1 MSKRVASI
9 SPSSRQTLIQTQSST
24 KATLIL
30 WEEAKEVT
38 EVTQTQCKLPGIRIR
53 ASSSLTPLSL
63 ALIWGKALLQVR
75 SCRRHLRSIPL
86 HFYERQ
92 ETKTMPTPEGTVS
105 HPISARQSLSW
116 ELPLRSKAMFR

>member
-1 MSKRVASI
+1 MSKRAASI
-9 SPSSRQTLIQTQSST
+9 SPSSRQTLVQTQSST

-38 EVTQTQCKLPGIRIR
+38 EVTPTQCKLREIRIR
-53 ASSSLTPLSL
+53 ASSLTPLSL

-86 HFYERQ
+86 HIYERQ

-105 HPISARQSLSW
+105 HPISARLSLSW